1 MNILKLVVEG
11 TSDEIKEAID
21 AISGSKDHF
30 FDKEK
35 LYKHH
40 NQVMTIEID
49 PKKIEKSISLFDQC
63 LKSLT
68 KQA

>member
-1 MNILKLVVEG
+1 MKLTIEG
-11 TSDEIKEAID
+11 TPDELKNVFQAIC
-21 AISGSKDHF
+21 GSEEHF

>member
-1 MNILKLVVEG
+1 MKLTIEG
-11 TSDEIKEAID
+11 TPDELKNVFQ

-30 FDKEK
+30 FDKER
-35 LYKHH
+35 LYKQQ
-40 NQVMTIEID
+40 NQEMTIEID